1 MSSNRDQKCEWA
13 TLKIYRLIQGI
24 DGVLYTRVID
34 PYKAAYNIEAP
45 LYAVSQLAQT

>member
-1 MSSNRDQKCEWA
+1 MSSSESDSNF
-13 TLKIYRLIQGI
+13 LQGI